1 MKHISEDFCVSW
13 LKERQKDVLHNVV
26 FNLIK
31 HVLHVG
37 GKKTIN
43 TEDKLRPIVE
53 IMSDLVLSQV
63 SVSYAYKGV

>member
-26 FNLIK
+26 LNLIK

-37 GKKTIN
+37 GKK
-43 TEDKLRPIVE
+43 K
-53 IMSDLVLSQV
+53 Q
-63 SVSYAYKGV
+63 